1 MRDDFPSSVKEQVAK
16 RAGMRCSNP
25 ECRQPTSGPRS
36 EDVGSASIGVAAHI
50 TAAAPLGP
58 RYDQD
63 MSGDERAS
71 ADNAIWLCEN
81 CAKLVDADISGHATD
96 KIREWK
102 AIAEKTAYLELK
114 GWRVVPDT
122 RQNFAN
128 SEKDMPELIGEM
140 RKDLKCYP
148 LQREFYLKECSIVYN
163 MSGFHL
169 AYFYDDHK
177 NLRQMI
183 RILENHRLVADITA
197 TSVERF
203 LISEDFAEFLKS
215 ERSPDGAQ
223 A

>member
-1 MRDDFPSSVKEQVAK
+1 
-16 RAGMRCSNP
+16 
-25 ECRQPTSGPRS
+25 
-36 EDVGSASIGVAAHI
+36 
-50 TAAAPLGP
+50 
-58 RYDQD
+58 
-63 MSGDERAS
+63 
-71 ADNAIWLCEN
+71 
-81 CAKLVDADISGHATD
+81 
-96 KIREWK
+96 
-102 AIAEKTAYLELK
+102 
-114 GWRVVPDT
+114 
-122 RQNFAN
+122 
-128 SEKDMPELIGEM
+128 MPELIGEM

-215 ERSPDGAQ
+215 ERSPDGPQAQ
-223 A
+223 SGTAPDLGHVARMKRSAIRGLTR